1 MGRLNDKVAIVTGAA
16 HGIGRAIAELFAEES
31 ASVYV
36 IDIDASAGEETAA
49 RIRAGGGRA
58 RFCRADVA
66 EPQEAAAAVAR
77 AASEAGRVDVLC
89 NNAAYLGVFHD
100 ALGATAEEWER
111 SIRVTLMGAER
122 VIVID
127 RFPERLGAARRH
139 LGVETLDYSL
149 LDVMGTLREMTAG
162 RGPDRCIEAVGM
174 EAHDTT
180 AAYAY
185 DRVKQALRIQ
195 TDRPTA
201 VRQAILACRKG
212 GTISVIGVFAGLV
225 DRYPLGAFMNKGLTM
240 RSGQQH
246 AQKYIPVELE
256 RMVSGDIDPG
266 YLATHPMPL
275 DQAPLGYEMFKTK
288 EDGCLRAVFHPPW
301 N

>member
-1 MGRLNDKVAIVTGAA
+1 
-16 HGIGRAIAELFAEES
+16 
-31 ASVYV
+31 
-36 IDIDASAGEETAA
+36 
-49 RIRAGGGRA
+49 
-58 RFCRADVA
+58 
-66 EPQEAAAAVAR
+66 
-77 AASEAGRVDVLC
+77 
-89 NNAAYLGVFHD
+89 
-100 ALGATAEEWER
+100 
-111 SIRVTLMGAER
+111 
-122 VIVID
+122 
-127 RFPERLGAARRH
+127 
-139 LGVETLDYSL
+139 
-149 LDVMGTLREMTAG
+149 MGTLREMTAG

-180 AAYAY
+180 AVYAY

-246 AQKYIPVELE
+246 AQKYIPVVLE

-288 EDGCLRAVFHPPW
+288 EDGCLRAVFHPQW